1 MVNKSI
7 HNHPLE
13 DLIKE
18 KHRMGVT
25 LIGVGNARLTLEISH
40 EGVDLV
46 ALPECSFDVHPH
58 DRPCWTPKLTPREC
72 P

>member
-1 MVNKSI
+1 MSFAILVIDKRI

-25 LIGVGNARLTLEISH
+25 LIGVGSARK
-40 EGVDLV
+40 D
-46 ALPECSFDVHPH
+46 
-58 DRPCWTPKLTPREC
+58 
-72 P
+72 